1 MPRRCESRAHGSRR
15 SPAGR
20 GPLCFSPETSAV
32 GGCDA
37 LRWASPNVL
46 HTASQTIHSFEYP
59 YDVGVAPM
67 TCEYVHLAAGLARGG
82 PGFEDHAL
90 AKHTISQNYNA
101 HISGLQYQSY

>member
-1 MPRRCESRAHGSRR
+1 MPRRGESRAHGSRR

-82 PGFEDHAL
+82 G
-90 AKHTISQNYNA
+90 AKQLTLDGSVYWPHLSEGDVLCHN
-101 HISGLQYQSY
+101 